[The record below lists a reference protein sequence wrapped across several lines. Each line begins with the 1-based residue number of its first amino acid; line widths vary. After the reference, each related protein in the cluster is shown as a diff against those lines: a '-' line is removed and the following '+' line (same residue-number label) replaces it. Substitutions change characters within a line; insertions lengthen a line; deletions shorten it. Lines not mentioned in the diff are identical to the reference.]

1 MMKSTE
7 TNEYSPVLRLQGL
20 TKRYRRHTV
29 LENCSLELPSGRII
43 GLCGPNGSG
52 KTTLLKIIAGIIPA
66 TGGSV
71 IKEKCTIS
79 FVLPTDCLYLWMR
92 VKDALFYFENFYPDF
107 DSEKARELLHAQD
120 LAPEQKI
127 FYLSHG
133 NRERL
138 CLLLSLCR
146 RADLY
151 LMDEPASGIDPEF
164 KRGLKQLLLAHL
176 PEGSTVLMATHLLRD
191 FETVFDSV
199 LLIRE
204 QKLELY
210 DADEIRELL
219 HRSVEDFYT
228 EVIS

>member
-1 MMKSTE
+1 MMKRME
-7 TNEYSPVLRLQGL
+7 NNERPPVLCLKSL
-20 TKRYRRHTV
+20 TKKYPRQTV

-71 IKEKCTIS
+71 FRENCTIS
-79 FVLPTDCLYLWMR
+79 FVLPPDCLYLWMR

-107 DSEKARELLHAQD
+107 DSEKAAELLKAQGLTPD
-120 LAPEQKI
+120 LKI
-127 FYLSHG
+127 LRLSRG
-133 NRERL
+133 SRERL

-146 RADLY
+146 KADLY
-151 LMDEPASGIDPEF
+151 LMDEPASGIDPGF
-164 KRGLKQLLLAHL
+164 KRDLKQLLLTHL

-199 LLIRE
+199 ILIRE
-204 QKLELY
+204 QKLDLF
-210 DADEIRELL
+210 DADEIRESL
-219 HRSVEDFYT
+219 HQSVEDFYR